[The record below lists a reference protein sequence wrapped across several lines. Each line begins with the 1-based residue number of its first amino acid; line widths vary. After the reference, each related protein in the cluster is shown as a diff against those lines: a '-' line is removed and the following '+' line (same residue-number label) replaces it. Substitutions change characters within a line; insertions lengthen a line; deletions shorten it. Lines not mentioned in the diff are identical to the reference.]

1 VGEWRA
7 WSARLTST
15 EATYKPSLPAALLG
29 PVDLELNYDEERG
42 RRIVILASLEVP
54 VTQGAA
60 SRLAAARVAT
70 SPATGTHR
78 RRASQAVVSV
88 LPNR

>member
-54 VTQGAA
+54 GTQGGIPA
-60 SRLAAARVAT
+60 S
-70 SPATGTHR
+70 
-78 RRASQAVVSV
+78 RRASSDQPGNRYTQAAGIAG
-88 LPNR
+88 RR